1 MSERF
6 RPPAEKI
13 TAPRI
18 SLSISWGC
26 GLRPPANADTLQ
38 NAEPNLTWMDM
49 LFDTVGKASCWDQG
63 PFILKSK
70 SEPSFQSLCAVWYL
84 RIVPWFPRFTENFC
98 RRIFPPTPW
107 WTVVDRAPLTKGKGQ
122 TYGIWTATLDLF
134 GDTFDGDQ
142 IGTDKGW
149 EFGSQG
155 STDITGLSREVSSSS
170 GNWRN
175 TSMISSAM
183 ELRWP
188 GHIDATSRRAVDQWS
203 DQWGNVG
210 ENLPEHPLSPI
221 PSSYWT

>member
-26 GLRPPANADTLQ
+26 GLQPPANADTLQ

-63 PFILKSK
+63 PFVLKSK
-70 SEPSFQSLCAVWYL
+70 SGPSFQSLCAVWYM

-107 WTVVDRAPLTKGKGQ
+107 WTVVDRAPLTKGSRAN
-122 TYGIWTATLDLF
+122 IWDLDSHPGSVWLHF
-134 GDTFDGDQ
+134 WCPKLEQ
-142 IGTDKGW
+142 ILW
-149 EFGSQG
+149 V
-155 STDITGLSREVSSSS
+155 GL
-170 GNWRN
+170 
-175 TSMISSAM
+175 A
-183 ELRWP
+183 
-188 GHIDATSRRAVDQWS
+188 
-203 DQWGNVG
+203 
-210 ENLPEHPLSPI
+210 
-221 PSSYWT
+221 